1 MNFETEQLIIS
12 SSFLSHNQLFCLSV
26 EFLYFERE
34 KESIQYI
41 QHVTLHQEQKKKQRK
56 ENPMI
61 FLLLHA
67 QLLALVAGIDAMPW
81 SMGLLPLSSE
91 HNHSRLVSVLSEMLS
106 GLADMGHFRSF
117 CWMPWMY
124 ISLHTKMCKLK
135 KYQHAGT
142 FCCFSPFFLIS
153 SELYSE

>member
-41 QHVTLHQEQKKKQRK
+41 QHVTVHQEQKKKQRK

-91 HNHSRLVSVLSEMLS
+91 AQPQQIS
-106 GLADMGHFRSF
+106 FRPF
-117 CWMPWMY
+117 RNAVW
-124 ISLHTKMCKLK
+124 ISWYGPLQK
-135 KYQHAGT
+135 
-142 FCCFSPFFLIS
+142 FL
-153 SELYSE
+153 LNALNVYKFTH

>member
-41 QHVTLHQEQKKKQRK
+41 QHVTVHQEQKKKQRK

-91 HNHSRLVSVLSEMLS
+91 AQPQQIS
-106 GLADMGHFRSF
+106 FRPF
-117 CWMPWMY
+117 RNAVW
-124 ISLHTKMCKLK
+124 IS
-135 KYQHAGT
+135 
-142 FCCFSPFFLIS
+142 
-153 SELYSE
+153 

>member
-91 HNHSRLVSVLSEMLS
+91 AQPQQIS
-106 GLADMGHFRSF
+106 FRPF
-117 CWMPWMY
+117 RNAVW
-124 ISLHTKMCKLK
+124 ISWYGPLQK
-135 KYQHAGT
+135 
-142 FCCFSPFFLIS
+142 FL
-153 SELYSE
+153 LNALNVYKFTH